1 MNALSR
7 LATPAMAMAV
17 LCATPLLAAEFD
29 GHLALGMNA
38 GNADFDRNDI
48 RALARLE
55 YRLTHEATLGSA
67 GLDLVLSGEAWTYEH
82 ALNDAHLLR
91 EAYAEISGGAGRIGF
106 GRQVRIQGV
115 ADGFI
120 PTDVVAPRN
129 FRLARHEIEGNRFGL
144 NGIWGTLFLSDSVS
158 VEAYAYAGRR
168 SNIMPD
174 GLYTGGLSL
183 PKRPV
188 TSDDPVFGGRLS
200 YQAEVGDFG
209 LSFYQGAAAYP
220 VLIPSGHATTPV
232 VPQLRM
238 VGLDADTVF
247 GPWRVYG
254 EVALHLYSAGEFGVT
269 DGFLP
274 DDEIQSAIGVE
285 RELEG
290 GSRLGFQLFH
300 RTLRNKRSRQAG
312 PAAPLAAAVRGIYG
326 QFRDHQTGASLSY
339 NWTSDDTRWNAEAA
353 ASTWFRGDSYL
364 NLRIK
369 YRSSDNS
376 AIYLS
381 GSWLDGPR
389 DTLYGEYRKSSNLNL
404 EFRLFF

>member
-7 LATPAMAMAV
+7 LTALALAM

-29 GHLALGMNA
+29 GHLALGVNA
-38 GNADFDRNDI
+38 GNADFDRNDTQ
-48 RALARLE
+48 ALARLE
-55 YRLTHEATLGSA
+55 YRLTHEATLGPA
-67 GLDLVLSGEAWTYEH
+67 GLDFVLGGEAWTYEH

-91 EAYAEISGGAGRIGF
+91 EAYVEISGDAGRIGF

-129 FRLARHEIEGNRFGL
+129 FRLTRYETEGNRFGL
-144 NGIWGTLFLSDSVS
+144 NGAWGTLFLSDNLSA
-158 VEAYAYAGRR
+158 EAYAYAGRR
-168 SNIMPD
+168 SHVMPH

-183 PKRPV
+183 PDRPV
-188 TSDDPVFGGRLS
+188 ASNDPVYGGRLS
-200 YQAEVGDFG
+200 YLAEIGDFG

-220 VLIPSGHATTPV
+220 VLAPSGHATTAV

-238 VGLDADTVF
+238 IGLDADTVF

-254 EVALHLYSAGEFGVT
+254 EAALHLYSAGEFGIA

-274 DDEIQSAIGVE
+274 DDEIQSTVGVE

-300 RTLRNKRSRQAG
+300 RMLQNRRSRQAG
-312 PAAPLAAAVRGIYG
+312 PAAPLAAAARGVYG
-326 QFRDHQTGASLSY
+326 QFRDRQTGVSLSY
-339 NWTSDDTRWNAEAA
+339 TWTSDDTRWSAEAA
-353 ASTWFRGDSYL
+353 ASSWFQGDGYL
-364 NLRIK
+364 SLRVK

-389 DTLYGEYRKSSNLNL
+389 NTLYGEYSKSSNLNL